1 MIIYMLLVKFVNLV
15 KDIKILHL
23 EDHLEWIDII
33 NLKLVKFLQKIFLK
47 I

>member
-1 MIIYMLLVKFVNLV
+1 MIIYMLLVKYVNLV